1 MATSLQDRTGGIVN
15 QAIDRGTDV
24 LADRVE
30 HYAGVAREM
39 CDVLRQRGEPQAAQM
54 LQSGVDRLT
63 DMTGYLR
70 ESDGTR
76 LMADVQDFA
85 RGRTWLVA
93 GLGFMGGILAARAI
107 RAGTMSPG
115 SDWEQQPYTERF
127 DHGRA
132 YGRS

>member
-1 MATSLQDRTGGIVN
+1 MATSLQERTGGIVN

-30 HYAGVAREM
+30 HYTGVAREM
-39 CDVLRQRGEPQAAQM
+39 CDVLRGRGEPQAAQI
-54 LQSGVDRLT
+54 LESGVDRMT
-63 DMTGYLR
+63 DMTNYLR
-70 ESDGTR
+70 QSDGTR

-107 RAGTMSPG
+107 RAGTMPAET
-115 SDWEQQPYTERF
+115 DWE
-127 DHGRA
+127 RA
-132 YGRS
+132 YGRE